1 MDIDIGFWLTL
12 LVFVTG
18 IIWLL
23 DRFAGLRGKLGEQF
37 SESID
42 FSNSLLPVFLVVL
55 VIRSFIVE
63 PFTIPSGS
71 MLPTLKVH
79 DFILVNRFAYGLRLP
94 VTNTKVVP
102 VGDPEH
108 GDVMVF
114 QYPRDPSKNFIKR
127 VAGLPGDRIAIRDD
141 QVYINGEK
149 APLAELE
156 TRVDDGVVATIYRE
170 VLDEQPHL
178 MRQEAVINPFTG
190 KPVEQGR
197 DGEWVVP
204 EGHYFVLGDNRDNS
218 NDSRFWGMVP
228 DENVLGRAF
237 LIWMHWK
244 PFLNLPDFSRNGAID
259 KMEEVK

>member
-12 LVFVTG
+12 LVLITG
-18 IIWLL
+18 TVWLI
-23 DRFAGLRGKLGEQF
+23 DRFSGLREKHGEKVADAV
-37 SESID
+37 E

-55 VIRSFIVE
+55 VIRSFLAE

-79 DFILVNRFAYGLRLP
+79 DYILVNRFAYGLRLP
-94 VTNTKVVP
+94 VSNTKVIP
-102 VGDPEH
+102 ISDPER
-108 GDVMVF
+108 GDIMVF

-127 VAGLPGDRIAIRDD
+127 VAGVPGDRIIIRDD
-141 QVYINGEK
+141 RVFINGEQ
-149 APLAELE
+149 APVELLRE
-156 TRVDDGVVATIYRE
+156 NVEDGVLGKVFRE
-170 VLDEQPHL
+170 VLGDQPHL

-190 KPVEQGR
+190 KPVDQGK

-204 EGHYFVLGDNRDNS
+204 EDHYFVLGDNRDNS

-244 PFLNLPDFSRNGAID
+244 PFLNLPDFSRNGSID
-259 KMEEVK
+259 KMEELK

>member
-12 LVFVTG
+12 AVLVTG
-18 IIWLL
+18 LVWLL
-23 DRFAGLRGKLGEQF
+23 DRFAGVREKYGQRAADAVE
-37 SESID
+37 

-94 VTNTKVVP
+94 VTNTEVIP
-102 VGDPEH
+102 VGDPER

-114 QYPRDPSKNFIKR
+114 RFPRDPSKNFIKR
-127 VAGLPGDRIAIRDD
+127 VAGVPGDRIAIRGDR
-141 QVYINGEK
+141 VHVNGEM
-149 APLAELE
+149 APVELLRSGVE
-156 TRVDDGVVATIYRE
+156 DGVLAQIYRE
-170 VLDEQPHL
+170 VLGDQPHL
-178 MRQEAVINPFTG
+178 MRQEALINPFTG
-190 KPVEQGR
+190 KPVDQGR

-218 NDSRFWGMVP
+218 NDSRYWGMVP
-228 DENVLGRAF
+228 ESEVLGKAF

-244 PFLNLPDFSRNGAID
+244 PFFSLPDFSRNGAID
-259 KMEEVK
+259 QMEEVQ

>member
-12 LVFVTG
+12 LVLITG
-18 IIWLL
+18 AIWLL
-23 DRFAGLRGKLGEQF
+23 DRFTGLREKYGTRVADGME
-37 SESID
+37 
-42 FSNSLLPVFLVVL
+42 FSNSLLPVFFIVL

-94 VTNTKVVP
+94 VTNTKVIP
-102 VGDPEH
+102 VADPQR

-114 QYPRDPSKNFIKR
+114 QFPRDPSKNFIKR
-127 VAGLPGDRIAIRDD
+127 VAGVPGDRIAIREDR
-141 QVYINGEK
+141 VYINGEQ
-149 APLAELE
+149 APLELLDSQREDRLLARTWRE
-156 TRVDDGVVATIYRE
+156 TLG
-170 VLDEQPHL
+170 EQPHL

-190 KPVEQGR
+190 EAVEQGR
-197 DGEWVVP
+197 DGEWLVP
-204 EGHYFVLGDNRDNS
+204 EDHYFVLGDNRDNS

-228 DENVLGRAF
+228 DDNVLGRAF

-244 PFLNLPDFSRNGAID
+244 PFLSLPDFSRNGAID
-259 KMEEVK
+259 KMEKKK